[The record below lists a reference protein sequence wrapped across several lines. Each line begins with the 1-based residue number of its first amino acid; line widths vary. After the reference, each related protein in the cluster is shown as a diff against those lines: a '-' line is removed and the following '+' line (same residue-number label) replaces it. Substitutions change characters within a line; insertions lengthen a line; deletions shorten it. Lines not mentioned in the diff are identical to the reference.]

1 MNIVKIRQHMWKNGG
16 SVGIAERK
24 LGKEGAL
31 IKIESKNKHGELH
44 YPNTYKVTR
53 EQAMSA
59 EIMYLGKS
67 KTPVRIIPISEM
79 QIHEH

>member
-1 MNIVKIRQHMWKNGG
+1 
-16 SVGIAERK
+16 
-24 LGKEGAL
+24 
-31 IKIESKNKHGELH
+31 
-44 YPNTYKVTR
+44 
-53 EQAMSA
+53 MSA